1 MKYYTYP
8 QAPRLTKFLHLRTLD
23 EKGVFVFYSHHLLW
37 RKFINR
43 LALAQ
48 RSADAELKVE
58 ASRGLKSM
66 AQRARA
72 EPCFCAVSHIAV
84 N

>member
-1 MKYYTYP
+1 MEYYTYP

-23 EKGVFVFYSHHLLW
+23 EKGIFVFYSHHLLW

-48 RSADAELKVE
+48 RSE
-58 ASRGLKSM
+58 SRAMLLYGFLYW
-66 AQRARA
+66 
-72 EPCFCAVSHIAV
+72 C
-84 N
+84 

>member
-23 EKGVFVFYSHHLLW
+23 KKGVFVFYSHLLW

-43 LALAQ
+43 LAVAVKLT
-48 RSADAELKVE
+48 SLLTITLTLTLTLHPDENI
-58 ASRGLKSM
+58 SM
-66 AQRARA
+66 Q
-72 EPCFCAVSHIAV
+72 
-84 N
+84 